1 MRSFIARV
9 SATSRRNRARAVSL
23 AATFGSITFSAT
35 STPVASCRARYTA
48 PMPPRPSSRIT
59 E

>member
-1 MRSFIARV
+1 M